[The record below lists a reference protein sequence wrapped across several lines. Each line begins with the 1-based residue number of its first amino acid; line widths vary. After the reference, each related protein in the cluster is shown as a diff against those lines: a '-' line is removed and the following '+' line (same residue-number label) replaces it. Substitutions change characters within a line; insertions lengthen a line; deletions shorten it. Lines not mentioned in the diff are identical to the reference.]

1 VSRAGHAGNHRPEDF
16 SDRPRWRR
24 EAYRI
29 IFEHDTPAGLA
40 FDILLIVAIIT
51 SVVVVMLESV
61 AEVQARH
68 GALLRTLEWVF
79 TILFTGEYALRIA
92 SARSATR
99 YARSFYGVI
108 DFLAILPTYLSIIL
122 PGGQAFAVIRILR
135 VLRVFRVLKLA
146 QYVGSERVLLSALRA
161 SAHKITVFLIA
172 VLTLVMVVGAT
183 MYFIEGP
190 ERGFTSIPMAVYWAI
205 VTVTTVGYGDIAPQT
220 AFGQILA
227 AALMIM
233 GYGIIAVPTGIV
245 TVQLASQ
252 TGVEFGKAPTGKT
265 LRAAGSSRQPPPRAC
280 TQCAAVLHDSDAIHC
295 KYCGAELPELEE
307 R

>member
-1 VSRAGHAGNHRPEDF
+1 
-16 SDRPRWRR
+16 
-24 EAYRI
+24 
-29 IFEHDTPAGLA
+29 
-40 FDILLIVAIIT
+40 
-51 SVVVVMLESV
+51 M
-61 AEVQARH
+61 
-68 GALLRTLEWVF
+68 
-79 TILFTGEYALRIA
+79 
-92 SARSATR
+92 
-99 YARSFYGVI
+99 
-108 DFLAILPTYLSIIL
+108 
-122 PGGQAFAVIRILR
+122 
-135 VLRVFRVLKLA
+135 FRVLKLA

-190 ERGFTSIPMAVYWAI
+190 ERGFTSIPMAVYWAIVTVYWAI

>member
-172 VLTLVMVVGAT
+172 VLTLVMVLLGYRHGDHRRLRRYRAADRVRTDPGGGAHDHGVRHHRGT
-183 MYFIEGP
+183 HGDRYGPARVPDRGGVREGSDREDASGCRLVAP
-190 ERGFTSIPMAVYWAI
+190 TAAARLYAVRRRASR
-205 VTVTTVGYGDIAPQT
+205 
-220 AFGQILA
+220 FGCDPLQILWR
-227 AALMIM
+227 
-233 GYGIIAVPTGIV
+233 
-245 TVQLASQ
+245 
-252 TGVEFGKAPTGKT
+252 
-265 LRAAGSSRQPPPRAC
+265 RAARA
-280 TQCAAVLHDSDAIHC
+280 
-295 KYCGAELPELEE
+295 
-307 R
+307 